1 MLRHRRQAGGRY
13 TKDDSLAGFVC
24 PPAFVQFTIVICV
37 SRDCMKTTYST
48 GSRSLNWFV
57 VNLWNVLMMKLWI
70 YENRICE
77 LRSEKLNEEWS
88 QPRSQGSLLPALRS
102 VGRVGE
108 NPGNEVGMIIAVSYI
123 HNFIIILSRVYNEP
137 IQRPAPSWLVSL
149 ISRALHRHRTSRVR
163 IPYKTE
169 LFSGFLCATAK
180 VAYITAMIILHLILH
195 SAVHIYDFHT
205 FITSVI
211 SELFILKRRCQY
223 SG

>member
-1 MLRHRRQAGGRY
+1 MI
-13 TKDDSLAGFVC
+13 TTSFPGF
-24 PPAFVQFTIVICV
+24 
-37 SRDCMKTTYST
+37 
-48 GSRSLNWFV
+48 
-57 VNLWNVLMMKLWI
+57 
-70 YENRICE
+70 
-77 LRSEKLNEEWS
+77 
-88 QPRSQGSLLPALRS
+88 S

-195 SAVHIYDFHT
+195 SAVHIYDFH
-205 FITSVI
+205 IHS
-211 SELFILKRRCQY
+211 
-223 SG
+223 

>member
-13 TKDDSLAGFVC
+13 TKDDSLARFVC

-48 GSRSLNWFV
+48 GSRSLNWSV
-57 VNLWNVLMMKLWI
+57 VNLWNVDDEVMNIWKSYMWTA
-70 YENRICE
+70 EWRIKW
-77 LRSEKLNEEWS
+77 RMITTSFPGFS
-88 QPRSQGSLLPALRS
+88 PTRPTVRRA
-102 VGRVGE
+102 GRRE
-108 NPGNEVGMIIAVSYI
+108 PWERVGMIIAVSYI
-123 HNFIIILSRVYNEP
+123 HNFVIILSRVYNEP